1 MFALEIQSGNQEAA
15 MLIRRPRV
23 LLGPDER
30 SHVVLPADSKEE
42 VEVIRS
48 LGRSF
53 SLLRKGPAGLQKTE
67 FKGSCSV
74 ELSGL
79 SLRIIALDL
88 DLLVLQDEP
97 LDRAGIRLMR
107 RAAALPKQQT
117 YPALMVRQEGTQ
129 SLMLS
134 MPPQYSVVAGRGK
147 QCDVRLD
154 APDVSAAHV
163 RLTFDSG
170 KFWAEDLGS
179 TNGTFIGS
187 QQISGRIPLSSG
199 ADLRLGRS
207 TLIRLIA
214 DGSGDQGPI
223 KSSAFRSDAA
233 AQSSP
238 LPCIVSN
245 SKSARPARITVTK
258 GVAITIGR
266 DPSCDMWI
274 GAPHVSRRQCSVL
287 LGLDGRLTITDSST
301 NGTTVNG
308 ETLKS
313 GENRVFAVGPAQLDL
328 GGDIRIGFC
337 VTDANLK
344 EFDLERGAFSKK
356 KAANGSPNTF
366 KWLGDIKWLRDFI
379 SGYVAALQGHNT
391 VLRGAVWAATGVLIA
406 VVIIMG
412 HLLLE
417 SFR

>member
-1 MFALEIQSGNQEAA
+1 MFALEIQSGHQEAA

-30 SHVVLPADSKEE
+30 SHVVLPANSKEE
-42 VEVIRS
+42 VEIIRS
-48 LGRSF
+48 LGRNF
-53 SLLRKGPAGLQKTE
+53 SLIRKSPEGLQKTE
-67 FKGSCSV
+67 FRGSTTV
-74 ELSGL
+74 QLGDL
-79 SLRIIALDL
+79 SLRVIALDL
-88 DLLVLQDEP
+88 DLLVMQDEP

-107 RAAALPKQQT
+107 RAAAAPVQQT
-117 YPALMVRQEGTQ
+117 YPALMIRQEGAQ

-134 MPPQYSVVAGRGK
+134 MPPQYSLVAGRGK

-154 APDVSAAHV
+154 APDVSASHV
-163 RLTFDSG
+163 RLSFDNG

-187 QQISGRIPLSSG
+187 QQVSGRVPLTSG

-207 TLIRLIA
+207 TLVRFIA
-214 DGSGDQGPI
+214 EGGGDQAPIRSTAFKTNGP
-223 KSSAFRSDAA
+223 

-238 LPCIVSN
+238 LPCVVAT
-245 SKSARPARITVTK
+245 SKLARPARITVTK
-258 GVAITIGR
+258 GVTVTIGR

-274 GAPHVSRRQCSVL
+274 GAPHVSRRHCSVL
-287 LGLDGRLTITDSST
+287 LGLDGRLTISDSSS

-308 ETLKS
+308 ELLRN
-313 GENRVFAVGPAQLDL
+313 GETRVLSVGPAHLDL
-328 GGDIRIGFC
+328 GGGLRVGFC
-337 VTDANLK
+337 VSESHLK
-344 EFDLERGAFSKK
+344 EFEQEKGIFSKTRK
-356 KAANGSPNTF
+356 SSSAPRKDF
-366 KWLGDIKWLRDFI
+366 KWLSDFF
-379 SGYVAALQGHNT
+379 SGYLAAAQGHNT

-412 HLLLE
+412 HLLIE

>member
-1 MFALEIQSGNQEAA
+1 VFALEIQSGNQEAA

-30 SHVVLPADSKEE
+30 SHVVLPASAKDE

-53 SLLRKGPAGLQKTE
+53 SVVKKGSDGVQKIE
-67 FKGSCSV
+67 YKGSCQV
-74 ELSGL
+74 ELPGISV
-79 SLRIIALDL
+79 RVIALDL

-107 RAAALPKQQT
+107 RAAALPVQQT

-134 MPPQYSVVAGRGK
+134 IPPSYSVVAGRGK

-154 APDVSAAHV
+154 APDVSASHV
-163 RLTFDSG
+163 RIAFDSG

-179 TNGTFIGS
+179 TNGTFIGN
-187 QQISGRIPLSSG
+187 QQISGRIPLNSG

-207 TLIRLIA
+207 TLIRLVT
-214 DGSGDQGPI
+214 DGSSETSPI
-223 KSSAFRSDAA
+223 RSAAFKAEL
-233 AQSSP
+233 QSASP
-238 LPCIVSN
+238 LPCIVAGT
-245 SKSARPARITVTK
+245 KSARPARITVTK

-274 GAPHVSRRQCSVL
+274 GAPHVSRRQCSIL
-287 LGLDGRLTITDSST
+287 FGLDGRLTVTDSSS
-301 NGTTVNG
+301 NGTGVNG
-308 ETLKS
+308 EMLKNGETRTLPI
-313 GENRVFAVGPAQLDL
+313 GPVQFDL
-328 GGDIRIGFC
+328 GGDVKVGFC
-337 VTDANLK
+337 ATESNLK
-344 EFDLERGAFSKK
+344 DFEDGRGVFGKRLQGAKGEGV
-356 KAANGSPNTF
+356 NGFGNLQWF
-366 KWLGDIKWLRDFI
+366 RDFF
-379 SGYVAALQGHNT
+379 SGYAAAMQGHNT

-412 HLLLE
+412 HLLFE
-417 SFR
+417 SYR